1 MLSLALRASELLFG
15 IAPKSSQ
22 KGLAPDAV
30 VWFASGEPNFPA
42 LLARAGLLRQYIR
55 VLLRQRGD
63 PSPRPFGQFR
73 PQLRCSA
80 PRTAPVS
87 TNPSI
92 HGLRRSRRS
101 SPLQICRKSK
111 TSERL
116 LLRQDAAQPGP
127 RKARR
132 RRAGKSPQGTAHDAR
147 SFAAVHGRTV
157 SEPPERL
164 CAPAGQATAWMPEVE
179 QRRSSCR
186 MPGGR
191 AFPGCAFFG
200 YFLCTSKES
209 DPLGRRPSGS
219 LALDRQ
225 ATGFRLSPE

>member
-1 MLSLALRASELLFG
+1 
-15 IAPKSSQ
+15 
-22 KGLAPDAV
+22 V

-42 LLARAGLLRQYIR
+42 LLARAGLLRQYIH
-55 VLLRQRGD
+55 VLLRKRGD
-63 PSPRPFGQFR
+63 PSPRPFGLIR
-73 PQLRCSA
+73 HGLRCSA
-80 PRTAPVS
+80 PRTVPWS

-92 HGLRRSRRS
+92 PGLRRSRRS

-164 CAPAGQATAWMPEVE
+164 CAPAGQE
-179 QRRSSCR
+179 
-186 MPGGR
+186 PGGR

-225 ATGFRLSPE
+225 ATGFRLSPEWREKCKESKPRP

>member
-1 MLSLALRASELLFG
+1 MESFRSPLASGLLFG
-15 IAPKSSQ
+15 IAPKSNQ

-30 VWFASGEPNFPA
+30 VRFASCESNCPA
-42 LLARAGLLRQYIR
+42 LLAAAGWLRQYIR

-63 PSPRPFGQFR
+63 PSPRPFGRFR
-73 PQLRCSA
+73 PRLRCSA
-80 PRTAPVS
+80 PRTVLVS

-92 HGLRRSRRS
+92 PGLRRR
-101 SPLQICRKSK
+101 
-111 TSERL
+111 ERMVKRTFRLL

-164 CAPAGQATAWMPEVE
+164 CAPAGQE
-179 QRRSSCR
+179 
-186 MPGGR
+186 PGGR